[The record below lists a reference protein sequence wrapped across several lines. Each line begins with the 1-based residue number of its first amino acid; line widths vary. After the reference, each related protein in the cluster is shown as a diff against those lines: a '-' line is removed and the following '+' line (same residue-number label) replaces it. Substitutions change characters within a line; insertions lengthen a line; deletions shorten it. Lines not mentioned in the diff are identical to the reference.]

1 MVESSVFTKV
11 RYNCAMTNTAS
22 LLHPTVE
29 EFLQKYALVYKIFS
43 CDPDFADTAPFCEKY
58 GFAEGQTANTIVVAG
73 KALPI
78 KFGACV
84 ILAATKVDV
93 NKKACQLLGVKK
105 ASFASGDQT
114 KELTGM
120 QIGGVTPFGLPD
132 IPIYIDAKVMSNSE
146 IVLGGGNRST
156 KVLLDPKELL
166 KMPNVEVIEGLAV
179 PRG

>member
-1 MVESSVFTKV
+1 
-11 RYNCAMTNTAS
+11 MTNISTS
-22 LLHPTVE
+22 LHPSVQ
-29 EFLQKYALVYKIFS
+29 EFLQNHNIVYRIFD

-73 KALPI
+73 KAQPI
-78 KFGACV
+78 KFCACV
-84 ILAATKVDV
+84 ILATTKVDV

-132 IPIYIDAKVMSNSE
+132 VPIYIDAAVMENAE
-146 IVLGGGNRST
+146 IVLGGGNRSS

-166 KMPNVEVIEGLAV
+166 KMPHVEVIDSLAV
-179 PRG
+179 LRG

>member
-1 MVESSVFTKV
+1 
-11 RYNCAMTNTAS
+11 MTNTAP
-22 LLHPTVE
+22 LLHPTVDG
-29 EFLQKYALVYKIFS
+29 FLQKHDIVYKIFS

-73 KALPI
+73 KAQPI
-78 KFGACV
+78 KFAACV
-84 ILAATKVDV
+84 ILATTKADV
-93 NKKACQLLGVKK
+93 NKKVCQLLGVKK

-132 IPIYIDAKVMSNSE
+132 MPIYVDAAVMLNSE

-156 KVLLDPKELL
+156 KVLLDPNELL
-166 KMPNVEVIEGLAV
+166 KMPNVEAVEGLAIL
-179 PRG
+179 RI

>member
-1 MVESSVFTKV
+1 
-11 RYNCAMTNTAS
+11 MTNISTS
-22 LLHPTVE
+22 LHPSVQ
-29 EFLQKYALVYKIFS
+29 EFLQNHNIVYRIFD

-73 KALPI
+73 KAQPI
-78 KFGACV
+78 KFCACV
-84 ILAATKVDV
+84 ILATTKVDV

-132 IPIYIDAKVMSNSE
+132 IPIYIDAAVMENVE
-146 IVLGGGNRST
+146 IVLGGGNRSS

-166 KMPNVEVIEGLAV
+166 KMPHVEVIDSLAV
-179 PRG
+179 LRG

>member
-1 MVESSVFTKV
+1 
-11 RYNCAMTNTAS
+11 MTNISTS
-22 LLHPTVE
+22 LHPSVQ
-29 EFLQKYALVYKIFS
+29 EFLHNHDIVYRVFD

-73 KALPI
+73 KAQPI
-78 KFGACV
+78 KFCACV
-84 ILAATKVDV
+84 ILATTKVDV

-132 IPIYIDAKVMSNSE
+132 IPIYIDAAVMENAE
-146 IVLGGGNRST
+146 IVLGGGNRSS

-166 KMPNVEVIEGLAV
+166 KMPHVEVIDSLAIL
-179 PRG
+179 RG